1 MIDMFVLL
9 TLFTLQALWGLRL
22 KQEGGELSGSRVEVW
37 PSGSERQLRELLN
50 IMATGFRTDGKKG
63 GSQQAHSLRKPSRA
77 EGICGLDE
85 VEDEQ

>member
-50 IMATGFRTDGKKG
+50 IMDHRLQNRWEERRLTT
-63 GSQQAHSLRKPSRA
+63 GSQSEKTIKGRRDLQS
-77 EGICGLDE
+77 
-85 VEDEQ
+85 